1 MLEAVR
7 KIAERTARFNKHAW
21 QHKADGRWCVG
32 HDASRIANG
41 VPLVPPD
48 DRMFMRLGS
57 GMPLKVFAL
66 QPSNA
71 ERELVAAAIGTDF
84 AKRFAPSAAG
94 QPWHLSTFSFIQKA
108 REARP
113 CPSVL
118 PETAQV
124 ACFQM
129 CWVLVLRHMRLNSWE
144 SCVVTFRRLLAFA
157 DGALIK
163 SSIRRRVARA

>member
-1 MLEAVR
+1 M
-7 KIAERTARFNKHAW
+7 AERTARFNKHAW
-21 QHKADGRWCVG
+21 QHKGDVRWCVG
-32 HDASRIANG
+32 HDASRIALG
-41 VPLVPPD
+41 APLVPPD
-48 DRMFMRLGS
+48 DRLFMRLGL
-57 GMPLKVFAL
+57 GMPVKVFGI

-71 ERELVAAAIGTDF
+71 ERELVAAASSIGTDF
-84 AKRFAPSAAG
+84 AKRFAPSAAS
-94 QPWHLSTFSFIQKA
+94 QPGHLSPFFFIQKA

-129 CWVLVLRHMRLNSWE
+129 CWVLVLRHMRLKSCE

-157 DGALIK
+157 DCALIK
-163 SSIRRRVARA
+163 SSIRRRVARAWRS